1 MKQHEQLERRVQLEL
16 LRVYHGGVPT
26 GQVAGVVAALI
37 VGVLAGEGPGRAV
50 VPWWWLVAGVV
61 AIVRYGMT
69 LRFRRA
75 DADGTLGDL
84 ASALRAVQASV
95 LIAGLVWGIG
105 LTQFYEHVASAR
117 ELAIYLGPMV
127 LVSGGVPLMA
137 PVRGAYEL
145 FAAAIVAPF
154 ALMCFAEAD
163 LTYGVVGVASL
174 LYLVMMLVGASRL
187 RQVLVE
193 SLRLRLEKETLSQAL
208 LASREAAL
216 AAQAEAER
224 ANRAKSEFLA
234 NMSHEIRTPMNAIL
248 GLTHLALEAD
258 GGPQHDYLEKIRQAG
273 QHLYQLLNDVLDFSK
288 IEAGRMELT
297 HTPFAPRA
305 LVEQVVGTLA
315 MEARAK
321 RLRLD
326 VRVAPDVPEGLVGDA
341 VRIMQI
347 LVNLLGN
354 AIKFTEAGGVV
365 VDVAA
370 TRRDEA
376 RVTLRLVVSDSGI
389 GMTPAQQQRIF
400 GAYAQA
406 DATVTRRF
414 GGTGLGLSITRRLV
428 ELMHGEI
435 RVSSEPGAGSIFTVE
450 LPLPIAPAPAPA
462 PVAERRA
469 LRLDGRRILVVED
482 NPVNQLI
489 TREMLERRGAVVE
502 VADNGRIG
510 LERAAAG
517 RFDLVLMD
525 VMMPEMDG
533 LEATRR
539 LRAMPGTA
547 TLPVIGLTAS
557 VDRADLDACLAAGMN
572 AHATK
577 PIVPDELFA
586 RLVDYLP
593 PPPVSPA
600 G

>member
-1 MKQHEQLERRVQLEL
+1 MQQHKQIERQVALEL
-16 LRVYHGGVPT
+16 LRIYHRGSPA

-37 VGVLAGEGPGRAV
+37 VGVLAVEGPGRDV

-61 AIVRYGMT
+61 TIARYGMT

-75 DADGTLGDL
+75 DAAGALGDL
-84 ASALRAVQASV
+84 APALRAVRASV
-95 LIAGLVWGIG
+95 LLTGLVWGIG
-105 LTQFYEHVASAR
+105 LTQFYEHVAGAR

-137 PVRGAYEL
+137 PLRGAYEL

-174 LYLVMMLVGASRL
+174 LYLVMMVLGASRL

-193 SLRLRLEKETLSQAL
+193 SLRLRLEKEALSQAL
-208 LASREAAL
+208 LASREDAL

-248 GLTHLALEAD
+248 GLTHLALEDD
-258 GGPQHDYLEKIRQAG
+258 GRPQHDYLEKIRQAG

-297 HTPFAPRA
+297 PAPFAPRA
-305 LVEQVVGTLA
+305 LVEQIVGTLA

-326 VRVAPDVPEGLVGDA
+326 VRVAPDVPEGLVGDS

-347 LVNLLGN
+347 LVNLVGN

-365 VDVAA
+365 VEVAA
-370 TRRDEA
+370 ARRDEGQ
-376 RVTLRLVVSDSGI
+376 VTLRLVVSDSGI

-406 DATVTRRF
+406 NATVTRRF

-450 LPLPIAPAPAPA
+450 LPLAIAPAPA
-462 PVAERRA
+462 PVAERPA
-469 LRLDGRRILVVED
+469 LRFDGRRVLVVED

-489 TREMLERRGAVVE
+489 TREILERRGAVVE
-502 VADNGRIG
+502 VADNGRIA

-533 LEATRR
+533 IEATRR
-539 LRAMPGTA
+539 LRATPDTA
-547 TLPVIGLTAS
+547 TLPIIGLTAS

-577 PIVPDELFA
+577 PIVPEELFA
-586 RLVDYLP
+586 RLADCLP
-593 PPPVSPA
+593 SSPVSPA
-600 G
+600 D

>member
-1 MKQHEQLERRVQLEL
+1 MNIARTPRTDLDL
-16 LRVYHGGVPT
+16 LRAFHRGVPRSVFAQLVAIGFFAGFAQSGPHRDLLPAWILIQLLVLAARAASSVHFRRMDRQGSTAAPRRALALARSGAALHGLVWALATSLEPHALDSPAQIALFLTPVVMTAGELPFLASVKWAYECFAVPILAVLAGRLLMHGGVD
-26 GQVAGVVAALI
+26 
-37 VGVLAGEGPGRAV
+37 AV
-50 VPWWWLVAGVV
+50 
-61 AIVRYGMT
+61 I
-69 LRFRRA
+69 
-75 DADGTLGDL
+75 
-84 ASALRAVQASV
+84 
-95 LIAGLVWGIG
+95 GIG
-105 LTQFYEHVASAR
+105 LLVY
-117 ELAIYLGPMV
+117 LATNC
-127 LVSGGVPLMA
+127 
-137 PVRGAYEL
+137 
-145 FAAAIVAPF
+145 FAAHHFFSVLADSA
-154 ALMCFAEAD
+154 ALLLEREEMSR
-163 LTYGVVGVASL
+163 SL
-174 LYLVMMLVGASRL
+174 LA
-187 RQVLVE
+187 
-193 SLRLRLEKETLSQAL
+193 T
-208 LASREAAL
+208 REHAL

-258 GGPQHDYLEKIRQAG
+258 GRPQHDYLEKIRQAG

-288 IEAGRMELT
+288 IEAGRMELSPA
-297 HTPFAPRA
+297 PFAPRA
-305 LVEQVVGTLA
+305 LVEQIVGTLA

-326 VRVAPDVPEGLVGDA
+326 VRVAPDLPEGLVGDS

-347 LVNLLGN
+347 LVNLVGN

-365 VDVAA
+365 VEVAA
-370 TRRDEA
+370 PRRDEGQ
-376 RVTLRLVVSDSGI
+376 VTLQLVVSDSGI
-389 GMTPAQQQRIF
+389 GMTPAQQRRIF

-450 LPLPIAPAPAPA
+450 LPLAVAPAPA
-462 PVAERRA
+462 PVAERPA
-469 LRLDGRRILVVED
+469 LRFDGRRVLVVED

-489 TREMLERRGAVVE
+489 TREILERRGAVVE
-502 VADNGRIG
+502 VADNGRIA

-539 LRAMPGTA
+539 LRATPATA
-547 TLPVIGLTAS
+547 ALPIIGLTAS
-557 VDRADLDACLAAGMN
+557 VDHGDLVACLAAGMN
-572 AHATK
+572 AHVPK
-577 PIVPDELFA
+577 PIVPEELFA
-586 RLVDYLP
+586 RLVDCLP

-600 G
+600 D